1 MTKNRVFAYIL
12 GLLLLIG
19 IAAVAQRPEKDISR
33 RRHPNLEAAQNLSRQ
48 AYDKISAAQ
57 RANEWDMEGHAQKAK
72 NLLEDVNR
80 ELKMAAETANRHDR

>member
-19 IAAVAQRPEKDISR
+19 IAAVAQRPERDISR